1 MKKKIIPAALTLA
14 MVLAVCITG
23 AFAAHGGFG
32 RGSGTCLSGGQNFI
46 DEDGDGLCDNWA
58 GGGSGRCGNGQCF
71 IDEDGDGVCDNWT
84 GSGRCGNGQGFIDED
99 GDGLCD
105 NCGTQCVGGGQNF
118 LDQVGDGLCD
128 NWSSRP
134 MDGTG
139 LGSGRG
145 HHGCHN

>member
-1 MKKKIIPAALTLA
+1 MKKKIISAALTLA
-14 MVLAVCITG
+14 LVLAVCITG

-32 RGSGTCLSGGQNFI
+32 RGSGTCLSSGQNFI

-58 GGGSGRCGNGQCF
+58 GG
-71 IDEDGDGVCDNWT
+71 

-105 NCGTQCVGGGQNF
+105 NCGTQCVGGRNF
-118 LDQVGDGLCD
+118 IDQDGDGVCD
-128 NWSSRP
+128 NWASRP

>member
-14 MVLAVCITG
+14 LVLAVCITG

-32 RGSGTCLSGGQNFI
+32 RGSGTCLSGGQNFV
-46 DEDGDGLCDNWA
+46 
-58 GGGSGRCGNGQCF
+58 
-71 IDEDGDGVCDNWT
+71 DEDGDGVCDNWT
-84 GSGRCGNGQGFIDED
+84 GGGGWCGNGQGFIDED

-105 NCGTQCVGGGQNF
+105 NCGTQCVGGRNF
-118 LDQVGDGLCD
+118 IDQDGDGLCD
-128 NWSSRP
+128 NWASRP

>member
-1 MKKKIIPAALTLA
+1 MKKKIISAALTLA
-14 MVLAVCITG
+14 LVLAVCITG

-32 RGSGTCLSGGQNFI
+32 RGSGTCLSSGQNFI

-71 IDEDGDGVCDNWT
+71 IDEDGDGVCDN
-84 GSGRCGNGQGFIDED
+84 
-99 GDGLCD
+99 
-105 NCGTQCVGGGQNF
+105 CGTQCVGGGQNF
-118 LDQVGDGLCD
+118 IDQDGNGLCD
-128 NWSSRP
+128 NWASRP

-139 LGSGRG
+139 LGAVRG

>member
-14 MVLAVCITG
+14 LVLAVCITG

-32 RGSGTCLSGGQNFI
+32 RGSGTCLSSGQNFI

-58 GGGSGRCGNGQCF
+58 GGGSGRCGNGPCF
-71 IDEDGDGVCDNWT
+71 ID
-84 GSGRCGNGQGFIDED
+84 QD

-105 NCGTQCVGGGQNF
+105 NCGTQCVGGRNF
-118 LDQVGDGLCD
+118 IDQDSNGVCD
-128 NWSSRP
+128 NWASRP

-145 HHGCHN
+145 HHSCHN

>member
-1 MKKKIIPAALTLA
+1 MKKKIISAALTLA
-14 MVLAVCITG
+14 LVLAVCITG

-32 RGSGTCLSGGQNFI
+32 RGSGTCLSSGQNFI

-58 GGGSGRCGNGQCF
+58 GGGSGRCGNGPCF
-71 IDEDGDGVCDNWT
+71 ID
-84 GSGRCGNGQGFIDED
+84 QD

-105 NCGTQCVGGGQNF
+105 NCGTQCVGGRNF
-118 LDQVGDGLCD
+118 IDQDSNGLCD
-128 NWSSRP
+128 NWASRP

-139 LGSGRG
+139 LGAGRG

>member
-1 MKKKIIPAALTLA
+1 MKKKIISAALTLA
-14 MVLAVCITG
+14 LVLAVCITG

-32 RGSGTCLSGGQNFI
+32 RGSGTCLSSGQNFI

-58 GGGSGRCGNGQCF
+58 GGGGWCGNGQCF

-84 GSGRCGNGQGFIDED
+84 
-99 GDGLCD
+99 
-105 NCGTQCVGGGQNF
+105 
-118 LDQVGDGLCD
+118 
-128 NWSSRP
+128 SRP

-139 LGSGRG
+139 LGAVRG

>member
-32 RGSGTCLSGGQNFI
+32 RGSGTCLSSGQNFI

-58 GGGSGRCGNGQCF
+58 GGGSGRCGNGPCF
-71 IDEDGDGVCDNWT
+71 ID
-84 GSGRCGNGQGFIDED
+84 QD

-105 NCGTQCVGGGQNF
+105 NCGTQCVGGQNF
-118 LDQVGDGLCD
+118 IDQDGDGVCD
-128 NWSSRP
+128 NWASRP

>member
-1 MKKKIIPAALTLA
+1 MKKKIISAALTLA
-14 MVLAVCITG
+14 LVLAVCITG

-32 RGSGTCLSGGQNFI
+32 RGSGTCLSSGQNFI

-58 GGGSGRCGNGQCF
+58 GGGSGRCGNGPCF
-71 IDEDGDGVCDNWT
+71 ID
-84 GSGRCGNGQGFIDED
+84 QD

-105 NCGTQCVGGGQNF
+105 NCGTQCVGGRNF
-118 LDQVGDGLCD
+118 IDQDSNGLCD
-128 NWSSRP
+128 NWASRP

>member
-1 MKKKIIPAALTLA
+1 MKKKIISAALTLA
-14 MVLAVCITG
+14 LVLAVCITG

-46 DEDGDGLCDNWA
+46 DEDGDGVCDNWT
-58 GGGSGRCGNGQCF
+58 GGSGRCGNGQCF
-71 IDEDGDGVCDNWT
+71 IDEDGDGVCDN
-84 GSGRCGNGQGFIDED
+84 
-99 GDGLCD
+99 
-105 NCGTQCVGGGQNF
+105 CGTQCVGGGQNF
-118 LDQVGDGLCD
+118 IDQDGDGVCD
-128 NWSSRP
+128 NWASRP

>member
-14 MVLAVCITG
+14 LVLAVCITG

-32 RGSGTCLSGGQNFI
+32 RGSGTCLSSGQNFI

-58 GGGSGRCGNGQCF
+58 GGGSGRCGNGPCF
-71 IDEDGDGVCDNWT
+71 ID
-84 GSGRCGNGQGFIDED
+84 QD

-105 NCGTQCVGGGQNF
+105 N
-118 LDQVGDGLCD
+118 
-128 NWSSRP
+128 WASRP

-139 LGSGRG
+139 LGAVRG